1 MNENEIVDMYRN
13 ENKST
18 YEIAKKFDTYPNKI
32 RRILI
37 KNGCEMKDKS
47 AAQKNALKK
56 GVAAHPTKGK
66 KRSEKTKLKIS
77 ESQAKVWDNLS
88 DEERLQRSLIGKES
102 WNKKTLEEKSAFLQK
117 AGDAIRYAAKTGS
130 KMEKFLLHELISEG
144 FRVEFHKTHWLQNSE
159 LEIDLYLPDL
169 KTVIEVDGPSHFAPV
184 WGHENLAR
192 NQLSDMQKDGLV
204 LRQGMIMVRVKQVK
218 RLSQKVMRDTLD
230 NLLDLLN
237 RIDQSYPPEN
247 ERYFEL

>member
-1 MNENEIVDMYRN
+1 MNENDIINMYKN

-47 AAQKNALKK
+47 AAQKNALKQ

-88 DEERLQRSLIGKES
+88 NEERLQRSLIGKES
-102 WNKKTLEEKSAFLQK
+102 WNKKTLEEKSVFLQ
-117 AGDAIRYAAKTGS
+117 
-130 KMEKFLLHELISEG
+130 
-144 FRVEFHKTHWLQNSE
+144 
-159 LEIDLYLPDL
+159 
-169 KTVIEVDGPSHFAPV
+169 
-184 WGHENLAR
+184 
-192 NQLSDMQKDGLV
+192 
-204 LRQGMIMVRVKQVK
+204 
-218 RLSQKVMRDTLD
+218 
-230 NLLDLLN
+230 
-237 RIDQSYPPEN
+237 
-247 ERYFEL
+247 

>member
-1 MNENEIVDMYRN
+1 MNENKIVDMYKN
-13 ENKST
+13 ENRST
-18 YEIAKKFDTYPNKI
+18 YEIAKEFDTYPNKI

-47 AAQKNALKK
+47 TAQKNALKK
-56 GVAAHPTKGK
+56 GVASHPTKGK
-66 KRSEKTKLKIS
+66 KRSDETKLKIS

-88 DEERLQRSLIGKES
+88 NEERLQRSLIGKES
-102 WNKKTLEEKSAFLQK
+102 WNKKTLEEKSVFLQK
-117 AGDAIRYAAKTGS
+117 AGDAIRHAAKTGS
-130 KMEKFLLHELISEG
+130 KMEKYLLEALISEG
-144 FRVEFHKTHWLQNSE
+144 FRVEFHKTQWLQNSE
-159 LEIDLYLPDL
+159 LEIDLYVPDL
-169 KTVIEVDGPSHFAPV
+169 KTVIEVDGPSHFEPV

-204 LRQGMIMVRVKQVK
+204 LRQGMVMVRVKQTK

-230 NLLDLLN
+230 SLLVLLN
-237 RIDQSYPPEN
+237 RIEKSYPPEN

>member
-66 KRSEKTKLKIS
+66 KRSEKPS
-77 ESQAKVWDNLS
+77 S
-88 DEERLQRSLIGKES
+88 RLVNHKQRYGIIYLM
-102 WNKKTLEEKSAFLQK
+102 KKDYK
-117 AGDAIRYAAKTGS
+117 
-130 KMEKFLLHELISEG
+130 
-144 FRVEFHKTHWLQNSE
+144 
-159 LEIDLYLPDL
+159 DL
-169 KTVIEVDGPSHFAPV
+169 
-184 WGHENLAR
+184 
-192 NQLSDMQKDGLV
+192 
-204 LRQGMIMVRVKQVK
+204 
-218 RLSQKVMRDTLD
+218 
-230 NLLDLLN
+230 
-237 RIDQSYPPEN
+237 
-247 ERYFEL
+247 

>member
-1 MNENEIVDMYRN
+1 MNDNKIVDMYKN
-13 ENKST
+13 QNKST
-18 YEIAKKFDTYPNKI
+18 YEIAKEFDTYPNKI

-47 AAQKNALKK
+47 TAQKNALKQ
-56 GVAAHPTKGK
+56 GVASHPTKGK
-66 KRSEKTKLKIS
+66 KRSQETKLKIS

-102 WNKKTLEEKSAFLQK
+102 WNKKTLEEKSVFLQK
-117 AGDAIRYAAKTGS
+117 AGDAIRHAAKTGS
-130 KMEKFLLHELISEG
+130 KMEKYLLEALISEG
-144 FRVEFHKTHWLQNSE
+144 FRVEFHKTQWLQNSE
-159 LEIDLYLPDL
+159 LEIDLYVPDL
-169 KTVIEVDGPSHFAPV
+169 KTVIEVDGPSHFEPV

-204 LRQGMIMVRVKQVK
+204 LRQGMVMVRVKQTK

-230 NLLDLLN
+230 SLLELLN
-237 RIDQSYPPEN
+237 RIEKSYPPEN

>member
-1 MNENEIVDMYRN
+1 MNENKIVDMYKN
-13 ENKST
+13 ENRST
-18 YEIAKKFDTYPNKI
+18 YEIAKEFDTYPNKI

-47 AAQKNALKK
+47 TAQKNALKK
-56 GVAAHPTKGK
+56 GVASHPTKGK
-66 KRSEKTKLKIS
+66 KRSDETKLKIS

-88 DEERLQRSLIGKES
+88 NEERLQRSLIGKES
-102 WNKKTLEEKSAFLQK
+102 WNKKTLEEKSVFLQK
-117 AGDAIRYAAKTGS
+117 AGDAIRHAAKTGS
-130 KMEKFLLHELISEG
+130 KMEKFLLEALISEG
-144 FRVEFHKTHWLQNSE
+144 FRVEFHKTQWLQNSE
-159 LEIDLYLPDL
+159 LEIDLYVPDL
-169 KTVIEVDGPSHFAPV
+169 KTVIEVDGPSHFEPV

-204 LRQGMIMVRVKQVK
+204 LRQGMIMVRVKQTK

-230 NLLDLLN
+230 SLLDLLN
-237 RIDQSYPPEN
+237 RIEKSYPPEN

>member
-1 MNENEIVDMYRN
+1 MNENKIIDMYKN
-13 ENKST
+13 QNKST
-18 YEIAKKFDTYPNKI
+18 YEIAKEFDTYPNKI

-47 AAQKNALKK
+47 SAQKNALKQ
-56 GVAAHPTKGK
+56 GVAEHPTKGK
-66 KRSEKTKLKIS
+66 KRSEKTKLRIS

-88 DEERLQRSLIGKES
+88 EEERLQRSLIGKEA
-102 WNKKTLEEKSAFLQK
+102 WNKKTVEEKSIFLQK
-117 AGDAIRYAAKTGS
+117 AGNAIRHAAKTGS
-130 KMEKFLLHELISEG
+130 KMEKYLLEALINEG

-159 LEIDLYLPDL
+159 LEIDLYVPDL
-169 KTVIEVDGPSHFAPV
+169 KTVIEVDGPSHFRPV

-204 LRQGMIMVRVKQVK
+204 LRQGMVMIRVKQIK
-218 RLSQKVMRDTLD
+218 RLSQKYMRDILD
-230 NLLDLLN
+230 NLLNLLH
-237 RIDQSYPPEN
+237 RIEKSYPNEN

>member
-1 MNENEIVDMYRN
+1 
-13 ENKST
+13 
-18 YEIAKKFDTYPNKI
+18 
-32 RRILI
+32 
-37 KNGCEMKDKS
+37 MKDKS
-47 AAQKNALKK
+47 SAQKNALKQ

-117 AGDAIRYAAKTGS
+117 AGDANRHAAKTGS

>member
-1 MNENEIVDMYRN
+1 MNENKIIDMY
-13 ENKST
+13 ENQNRST
-18 YEIAKKFDTYPNKI
+18 YEIAKEFDTYPNKI

-47 AAQKNALKK
+47 QAQKNALKQ
-56 GVAAHPTKGK
+56 GVAEHPTKGK
-66 KRSEKTKLKIS
+66 RRSEETKMKIS

-88 DEERLQRSLIGKES
+88 HEERVQRSLIGKEA
-102 WNKKTLEEKSAFLQK
+102 WNKKTPEEKSIFLQK
-117 AGDAIRYAAKTGS
+117 AGDAIRHAAKTGS
-130 KMEKFLLHELISEG
+130 KMEKFLLEALINEG

-159 LEIDLYLPDL
+159 LEIDLYVPDL
-169 KTVIEVDGPSHFAPV
+169 KTVIEVDGPSHFKPV

-204 LRQGMIMVRVKQVK
+204 LRQGMVMIRVKQMK
-218 RLSQKVMRDTLD
+218 RLSQKYMRDTLD
-230 NLLDLLN
+230 GLLNLLKQIEN
-237 RIDQSYPPEN
+237 SYPSEN

>member
-1 MNENEIVDMYRN
+1 MNENKIVDMYKN
-13 ENKST
+13 ENRST
-18 YEIAKKFDTYPNKI
+18 YEIAKEFDTYPNKI

-56 GVAAHPTKGK
+56 GVASHPTKGK
-66 KRSEKTKLKIS
+66 KRSDETKLKIS

-88 DEERLQRSLIGKES
+88 NEERLQRSLIGKES
-102 WNKKTLEEKSAFLQK
+102 WNKKTLEEKSVFLQK
-117 AGDAIRYAAKTGS
+117 AGDAIRHAAKTGS
-130 KMEKFLLHELISEG
+130 KMEKFLLEALISEG

-159 LEIDLYLPDL
+159 LEIDLYVPDL
-169 KTVIEVDGPSHFAPV
+169 KTVIEVDGPSHFEPV

-204 LRQGMIMVRVKQVK
+204 LRQGMVMVRVKQTK

-230 NLLDLLN
+230 SLLVLLN
-237 RIDQSYPPEN
+237 RIEKSYPPEN

>member
-1 MNENEIVDMYRN
+1 MNENKIVDMYKN
-13 ENKST
+13 ENRST
-18 YEIAKKFDTYPNKI
+18 YEIAKEFDTYPNKI

-47 AAQKNALKK
+47 TAQKNALKK
-56 GVAAHPTKGK
+56 GVASHPTKGK
-66 KRSEKTKLKIS
+66 KRSDETKLKIS

-88 DEERLQRSLIGKES
+88 NEERLQRSLIGKES
-102 WNKKTLEEKSAFLQK
+102 WNKKTLEEKSVFLQK
-117 AGDAIRYAAKTGS
+117 AGDAIRHAAKTGS
-130 KMEKFLLHELISEG
+130 KMEKFLLEALISEG
-144 FRVEFHKTHWLQNSE
+144 FRVEFHKTQWLQNSE
-159 LEIDLYLPDL
+159 LEIDLYVPDL
-169 KTVIEVDGPSHFAPV
+169 KTVIEVDGPSHFEPV

-204 LRQGMIMVRVKQVK
+204 LRQGMIMVRVKQTK

-230 NLLDLLN
+230 SLLVLLN
-237 RIDQSYPPEN
+237 RIEKSYPPEN

>member
-1 MNENEIVDMYRN
+1 MYKN
-13 ENKST
+13 QNKST
-18 YEIAKKFDTYPNKI
+18 YEIAKEFDTYPNKI

-47 AAQKNALKK
+47 SAQKNALKQ
-56 GVAAHPTKGK
+56 GVAEHPTKGK
-66 KRSEKTKLKIS
+66 KRSEKTKLRIS

-88 DEERLQRSLIGKES
+88 EEERLQRSLIGKEA
-102 WNKKTLEEKSAFLQK
+102 WNKKTVEEKSIFLQK
-117 AGDAIRYAAKTGS
+117 AGNAIRHAAKTGS
-130 KMEKFLLHELISEG
+130 KMEKYLLEALINEG

-159 LEIDLYLPDL
+159 LEIDLYVPDL
-169 KTVIEVDGPSHFAPV
+169 KTVIEVDGPSHFRPV

-204 LRQGMIMVRVKQVK
+204 LRQGMVMIRVKQIK
-218 RLSQKVMRDTLD
+218 RLSQKYMRDILD
-230 NLLDLLN
+230 NLLNLLH
-237 RIDQSYPPEN
+237 RIEKSYPNEN